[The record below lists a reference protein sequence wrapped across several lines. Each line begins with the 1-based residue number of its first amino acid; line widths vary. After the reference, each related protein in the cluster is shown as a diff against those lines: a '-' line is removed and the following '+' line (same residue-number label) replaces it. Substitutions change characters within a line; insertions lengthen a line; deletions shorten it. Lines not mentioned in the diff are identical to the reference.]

1 VVLVGQSYA
10 AGWHLPGG
18 GVQRGEPPTKAVLRE
33 LKEELGLTWASEPE
47 PDAINNIFLLM
58 VSYPLKECG
67 YVDHHNERKSKT
79 DRHVAAHLPP
89 PQTYEIH
96 FRS

>member
-1 VVLVGQSYA
+1 MEKPTPFS
-10 AGWHLPGG
+10 PGVWG
-18 GVQRGEPPTKAVLRE
+18 LEPKIKNNAIPTM
-33 LKEELGLTWASEPE
+33 TSMPM
-47 PDAINNIFLLM
+47 INNIFLLM
-58 VSYPLKECG
+58 ISNPLKECG

-89 PQTYEIH
+89 PQTYDIH